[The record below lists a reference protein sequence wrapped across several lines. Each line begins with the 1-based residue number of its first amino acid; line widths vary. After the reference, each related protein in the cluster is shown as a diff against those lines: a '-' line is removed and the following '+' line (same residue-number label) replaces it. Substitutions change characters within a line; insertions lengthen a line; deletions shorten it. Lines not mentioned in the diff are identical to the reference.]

1 VTITLIHPWPSFPSI
16 ILGIVKE
23 KAAKV
28 VDIAGI
34 SRPVFSLNMRH
45 KGNIIFT
52 ISLYKINRILESHK
66 EDKEDIS

>member
-1 VTITLIHPWPSFPSI
+1 VTIILIYPRPRFPSI

-28 VDIAGI
+28 TNIASI
-34 SRPVFSLNMRH
+34 SRPAFSLNMRY

-52 ISLYKINRILESHK
+52 ISLYKINRILESYK